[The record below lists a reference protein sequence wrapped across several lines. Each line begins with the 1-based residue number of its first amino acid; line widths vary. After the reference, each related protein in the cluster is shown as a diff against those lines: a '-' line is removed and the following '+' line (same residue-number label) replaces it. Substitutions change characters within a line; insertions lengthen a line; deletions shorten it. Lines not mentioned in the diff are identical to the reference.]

1 MIVVQPPEIDLRPP
15 RLTAPPG
22 STDCHF
28 HVFGPQSR
36 YPYVAERRFTPPD
49 ASAEDFEHVCRQ
61 LGIERGVLVQ
71 PSGYGFDNSRLLDAA
86 AQMTLETRLV
96 VVLPL
101 DAPDREWQRHHDAG
115 ARGLRMIATQP
126 GGLGLAE
133 LERAGARMAE
143 LGWQIQLLVTPEQLL
158 EAESRLARLPCPVVI
173 DHMAHCPAPAG
184 PQQAP
189 FQALLRLLAGG
200 GVWVKLSAGYHLS
213 KEAPPYADLLPLV
226 RALVAAR
233 PDRLVWASDWPH
245 VTMTNM
251 KLDSTALFDLLLDW
265 VPDEAQ
271 RHGVLVSNPQ
281 ALYGFPSLAATE

>member
-1 MIVVQPPEIDLRPP
+1 MIVVHPPETTLRAP
-15 RLTAPPG
+15 RLSAPPG

-28 HVFGPQSR
+28 HIFGPESR

-49 ASAEDFEHVCRQ
+49 VSTDDFERVCRQ

-71 PSGYGFDNSRLLDAA
+71 PSGYGFDNARLLDAA
-86 AQMTLETRLV
+86 AAMTLPTRLV

-101 DAPDREWQRHHDAG
+101 DAPDAEWQRHHDAG

-126 GGLGLAE
+126 GGLGLDE

-143 LGWQIQLLVTPEQLL
+143 LGWNIQLLVNPEQLL
-158 EAESRLARLPCPVVI
+158 AAEERLARLPCPVVI
-173 DHMAHCPAPAG
+173 DHMAHCPAAG
-184 PQQAP
+184 GVGQAP
-189 FQALLRLLAGG
+189 FQALLRLLRGG
-200 GVWVKLSAGYHLS
+200 RAWVKLSAGYHLS
-213 KEAPPYADLLPLV
+213 KEPPPYADLLPLV
-226 RALVAAR
+226 HALVEAR

-265 VPDEAQ
+265 VPDEAL
-271 RHGVLVSNPQ
+271 RRDVLVRNPE
-281 ALYGFPSLAATE
+281 ALYGFPAAAA